1 MHTVLVQPV
10 AHIIN
15 RRPQVSVTDRTIQ
28 TTSYL
33 VVGRLDVSNR
43 TIEVQPL
50 VNLSLTTDTDSHT
63 AQVSSLDN
71 TLGVQELCRSTERHL
86 VLTSL
91 YRNIVTVRETGLQNS
106 CNVVI
111 QLNILGEQTTE
122 TALIVVVGSTVS
134 TVSIL
139 VLNLGPTISLRE
151 REVVAISYRT
161 LTVSVSALLGGDD
174 DSTVR
179 SIRTVKCSSCSTL
192 QDGHRLDIIGVKV
205 ITTRREVHITYRDIC
220 ISKTV
225 LRVERRVIHRNTVDN
240 VQRLV
245 ATRQRGHTTQND
257 LSRSTGH
264 TRSRG
269 NSHTCYTTLQRR
281 YEVGTTRLDDVL
293 SLHVL
298 NRRTHCTG
306 YTLHTELG
314 SYHDVLDFVNVL
326 NQGNLHTLSGLNL
339 LRLITDV
346 RNHEGCAFGYCQLER
361 TTDTG
366 CDSVVRTLLLN
377 GCADNTFAGLVH
389 NST

>member
-1 MHTVLVQPV
+1 M
-10 AHIIN
+10 
-15 RRPQVSVTDRTIQ
+15 
-28 TTSYL
+28 
-33 VVGRLDVSNR
+33 
-43 TIEVQPL
+43 
-50 VNLSLTTDTDSHT
+50 
-63 AQVSSLDN
+63 
-71 TLGVQELCRSTERHL
+71 
-86 VLTSL
+86 
-91 YRNIVTVRETGLQNS
+91 TVRETGLQN
-106 CNVVI
+106 CLNVVI
-111 QLNILGEQTTE
+111 QLNIVGEQTTE
-122 TALIVVVGSTVS
+122 TALVVVVGSTVS
-134 TVSIL
+134 TVSVL

-151 REVVAISYRT
+151 REVVAIGYLT
-161 LTVSVSALLGGDD
+161 LTISVRTLLGGDD
-174 DSTVR
+174 DCTVR

-205 ITTRREVHITYRDIC
+205 ITTRREVHITYRNNVRYC
-220 ISKTV
+220 EAV
-225 LRVERRVIHRNTVDN
+225 LRIERRVIHRYTIDN

-245 ATRQRGHTTQND
+245 ATRQRGHTTKYY

-298 NRRTHCTG
+298 NRRTNGTS
-306 YTLHTELG
+306 YTLHTELSG
-314 SYHDVLDFVNVL
+314 YNNVL
-326 NQGNLHTLSGLNL
+326 NLVNILCESNGHTLSRFNL

-366 CDSVVRTLLLN
+366 CGSVVRTLLLN
-377 GCADNTFAGLVH
+377 GRADNTFAGFVH